1 MGEAVLKLYS
11 ILADAAGRREI
22 RVPCLEGEKLRS
34 LIERAASEA
43 PGLGEALNVI
53 EWSIYGLT
61 SSGERVEL
69 DDKAPCGEIHLV
81 PPPSGGSRLVKA
93 RLLDED
99 ETVDIASVV
108 AEAGGVSS
116 DTGAVAVFV
125 GIVKGLNSGVVVEKL
140 YYDAARGVAE
150 RVIEAILREEA
161 ERHDLRAAIVLHY
174 TGNRYP
180 GDVTFIAVVSGRGR
194 RNVFP
199 ALEAVVERVKREAP
213 IWKVEYRADGS
224 KAYILGDRVVKL
236 EAAGGEVR

>member
-1 MGEAVLKLYS
+1 MAEAVLKLYS
-11 ILADAAGRREI
+11 ILADSAGRREV
-22 RVPCLEGEKLRS
+22 RVPCGGGDTLRS
-34 LIERAASEA
+34 LLERASREA
-43 PGLGEALNVI
+43 PGLEEALSAI
-53 EWSIYGLT
+53 GWSVYGLT
-61 SSGERVEL
+61 GSGERVEL
-69 DDKAPCGEIHLV
+69 DEEAPCGEIHVV
-81 PPPSGGSRLVKA
+81 PPPSGGQRLVRA
-93 RLLDED
+93 RLLGED
-99 ETVDIASVV
+99 EKVDVASVI
-108 AEAGGVSS
+108 AEAAAASS

-125 GIVKGLNSGVVVEKL
+125 GVVKGLNSGVVVEKL

-150 RVIEAILREEA
+150 KVIEGILREEA

-224 KAYILGDRVVKL
+224 KAYILGDKVVKL
-236 EAAGGEVR
+236 EAAGR